1 MDRPQALRPRGTLG
15 TQGYPDRPM
24 DVRSVTAGPIPG
36 VGAVIVEW
44 GALLLVQRGRGPGV
58 GLWAVPGGKVRFGET
73 QRQAVI
79 REVREET
86 GLEIEPGEVVW
97 VGDSLGP
104 GDPPAWHYT
113 LVDFAARIVGGDAT
127 AGDDAVAVEW
137 VPLDEVLDRPVTPT
151 MVDLVELLRSDGGHK
166 KDGGRRTEATRKTA
180 DGRRQTAARRKTDR

>member
-1 MDRPQALRPRGTLG
+1 MDA
-15 TQGYPDRPM
+15 
-24 DVRSVTAGPIPG
+24 RSATVGPIPG
-36 VGAVIVEW
+36 VGAVIVDRD
-44 GALLLVQRGRGPGV
+44 ALLLVQRGRGPGR

-104 GDPPAWHYT
+104 GEPPAWHFT
-113 LVDFAARIVGGDAT
+113 LVDFAARVVGGDAT
-127 AGDDAVAVEW
+127 AGDDATAVEW

-151 MVDLVELLRSDGGHK
+151 MVDLVELLMN
-166 KDGGRRTEATRKTA
+166 
-180 DGRRQTAARRKTDR
+180 DGRRQTAGGSQTIAGQIEVRP

>member
-1 MDRPQALRPRGTLG
+1 MDANGPT
-15 TQGYPDRPM
+15 
-24 DVRSVTAGPIPG
+24 VGPIPG
-36 VGAVIVEW
+36 VGAVIVDR
-44 GALLLVQRGRGPGV
+44 GALLLVRRGRGPGQ

-104 GDPPAWHYT
+104 GDPPAWHFT
-113 LVDFAARIVGGDAT
+113 LVDFAARVVGGDAT
-127 AGDDAVAVEW
+127 AGDDALAVEW

-151 MVDLVELLRSDGGHK
+151 MIELVRLLE
-166 KDGGRRTEATRKTA
+166 KDGRRQTAATRKTA
-180 DGRRQTAARRKTDR
+180 DGSKTEGGQMEVSP